1 LRRYPARERA
11 AEAGAVSAAY
21 ARGMRAVRLHEI
33 DRDNGPKN
41 FRVEQVDDPAPAAG
55 ETLVKLRRAAFNRR
69 DVFISQGLYP
79 GIQLPCIP
87 GSDGVGE
94 VAAHGDGAQRLP
106 VGTRVVI
113 DPTLGWG
120 PDQRIWQ
127 RSAQV
132 LGMPHQGTF
141 AEYIAVPAGNV
152 HPAPASLSDDEAAA
166 IPLAGVTAYR
176 SLVTRGRCTKDDVV
190 LITGVGSG
198 VQTFVLLF
206 AKKIGAKVV
215 VTSSSDEKLARA
227 KAMGADVAINYKTN
241 EKWDKEVAAV
251 DGGPSLVVDSAG
263 GDTLSKAVNVT
274 RYGGRVVIYGGTLGD
289 AKIRPYSVFWRQLD
303 VMGSSMGSPQ
313 DFAGMLALF
322 DGSLKP
328 AVDRVY
334 AMDEI
339 VAAAEAVDKGA
350 QFGKVILA
358 VG

>member
-1 LRRYPARERA
+1 
-11 AEAGAVSAAY
+11 
-21 ARGMRAVRLHEI
+21 MRAVRLHEI
-33 DRDNGPKN
+33 DRENGPKH
-41 FRVEQVDDPAPAAG
+41 FHVEQVDDPQPAAG
-55 ETLVKLRRAAFNRR
+55 ETLVKIRRAAFNRR

-87 GSDGVGE
+87 GSDGVGT
-94 VAAHGDGAQRLP
+94 VAAHGDGAQGLP

-127 RSAQV
+127 RTAQV

-141 AEYIAVPAGNV
+141 AEYITVPAGNV
-152 HPAPASLSDDEAAA
+152 HPAPPSLSDDEAAA

-176 SLVTRGRCTKDDVV
+176 ALVSRGRCTKDDVV
-190 LITGVGSG
+190 LIPGVGSG

-215 VTSSSDEKLARA
+215 VTSSSEEKLARA
-227 KAMGADVAINYKTN
+227 KAMGADVAINYKTS
-241 EKWDKEVAAV
+241 EKWEKDVAAV

-263 GDTLSKAVNVT
+263 GDTLAKAINIT
-274 RYGGRVVIYGGTLGD
+274 RYAGRVVIYGGTLGD
-289 AKIRPYSVFWRQLD
+289 AKIRPYSLFWRQLD
-303 VMGSSMGSPQ
+303 IMGSSMGSPQ
-313 DFAGMLALF
+313 DFVEMLAMF

-334 AMDEI
+334 ALDQVVE
-339 VAAAEAVDKGA
+339 AAEKMNGGE
-350 QFGKVILA
+350 QFGKVVLA
-358 VG
+358 IDGQ

>member
-1 LRRYPARERA
+1 
-11 AEAGAVSAAY
+11 
-21 ARGMRAVRLHEI
+21 MRAVRLHEI
-33 DRDNGPKN
+33 DRERGPQL
-41 FRVEQVDDPAPAAG
+41 FRVDQVDDPAPGPG
-55 ETLVKLRRAAFNRR
+55 ETLVKISRAAFNRR

-87 GSDGVGE
+87 GSDGVGT
-94 VAAHGDGAQRLP
+94 VAAHGEGVQGAA

-113 DPTLGWG
+113 NPTLGWG
-120 PDQRIWQ
+120 PNQRIWL

-141 AEYIAVPAGNV
+141 AEYIAVPSENV

-176 SLVTRGRCTKDDVV
+176 ALVSRGGCTKDDVV
-190 LITGVGSG
+190 LIPGVGSG

-206 AKKIGAKVV
+206 AKKLGAKVI
-215 VTSSSDEKLARA
+215 VTSSSDEKLERA
-227 KAMGADVAINYKTN
+227 KQMGADVAINYKTS
-241 EKWDKEVAAV
+241 EKWEKDVAAV

-289 AKIRPYSVFWRQLD
+289 AKIRPYSVFWKQLD
-303 VMGSSMGSPQ
+303 IMGSSMGSPQ
-313 DFAGMLALF
+313 DFAEMLAMF

-328 AVDRVY
+328 AVDKVY
-334 AMDEI
+334 GMDE
-339 VAAAEAVDKGA
+339 VAAAAESVEKGA
-350 QFGKVILA
+350 QFGKVLLA
-358 VG
+358 VSP

>member
-1 LRRYPARERA
+1 
-11 AEAGAVSAAY
+11 
-21 ARGMRAVRLHEI
+21 MRAVRLHEI
-33 DRDNGPKN
+33 DRENGPKN
-41 FRVEQVDDPAPAAG
+41 FRVEQVDDPRPAPG
-55 ETLVKLRRAAFNRR
+55 ETLVKIRRAAFNRR

-87 GSDGVGE
+87 GSDGVGT
-94 VAAHGDGAQRLP
+94 VAAHGDGAQGP
-106 VGTRVVI
+106 VVGTRVVI

-127 RSAQV
+127 RTAQV

-176 SLVTRGRCTKDDVV
+176 ALVSRGRCTKDDVV
-190 LITGVGSG
+190 LLPGVGSG

-206 AKKIGAKVV
+206 AKKIGAKVI
-215 VTSSSDEKLARA
+215 VTSSSEEKLARA
-227 KAMGADVAINYKTN
+227 KAMGADVAINYKTA

-263 GDTLSKAVNVT
+263 GDTLSKAINVT

-303 VMGSSMGSPQ
+303 IMGSSMGSPQ
-313 DFAGMLALF
+313 DFAEMLALF

-334 AMDEI
+334 ALDDVVE
-339 VAAAEAVDKGA
+339 AAEKMNGGE
-350 QFGKVILA
+350 QFGKVVLA

>member
-1 LRRYPARERA
+1 
-11 AEAGAVSAAY
+11 
-21 ARGMRAVRLHEI
+21 MRAVRLHEI
-33 DRDNGPKN
+33 DRENGPKH
-41 FRVEQVDDPAPAAG
+41 FRVEQVDDPAPGAG
-55 ETLVKLRRAAFNRR
+55 ETLVKIRRAAFNRR

-87 GSDGVGE
+87 GSDGAGT
-94 VAAHGDGAQRLP
+94 VAAHGDGAQGPP

-127 RSAQV
+127 RTAQV

-176 SLVTRGRCTKDDVV
+176 ALVSRGRCTKDDVV
-190 LITGVGSG
+190 LIPGVGSG

-206 AKKIGAKVV
+206 AKKIGAKVI
-215 VTSSSDEKLARA
+215 VTSSSEEKLARA
-227 KAMGADVAINYKTN
+227 KALGADVAINYKTS
-241 EKWDKEVAAV
+241 EKWEKDVAAI

-263 GDTLSKAVNVT
+263 GDTLSKAINVT

-303 VMGSSMGSPQ
+303 IMGSSMGSPQ
-313 DFAGMLALF
+313 DFSEMLALF
-322 DGSLKP
+322 DGSIKP

-334 AMDEI
+334 AMDDVVE
-339 VAAAEAVDKGA
+339 AAEKMNGGE
-350 QFGKVILA
+350 QFGKVVLA
-358 VG
+358 VA